1 MVYSFS
7 TLKQTKYLTTQNK
20 QTNKQNKPIC
30 FLAKKQTKIEMS
42 TTLED
47 SENRVAI

>member
-1 MVYSFS
+1 MVYAFS
-7 TLKQTKYLTTQNK
+7 TLTQTKYNPK
-20 QTNKQNKPIC
+20 QTHKQKNNKPIC

-42 TTLED
+42 TTVED